1 MENVIIFGTGCTGQK
16 VFDFVKNSENVI
28 GFLDNNESTWGGECC
43 GKPVLGNAKSVMKY
57 AFDKIYICSLPG
69 LTYIEKELLEAG
81 VDSSKINKS
90 FVETSV
96 NARVNFLKEFSE
108 MNIDIRDNW
117 SVAEGGVYQGEFS
130 KEINRYF
137 PNSKCFLFDTFEGF
151 KEEDIEVEKQNKF
164 SKQSGGHLNNTSE
177 ELVLAKLP
185 HKEMVE
191 IRKGYFPET
200 TYLLENEKFIFVN
213 LDFDLYNP
221 TLAGLRWFFPKMIKG
236 GCILVHDYFT
246 LGYGGVKQAVE
257 EFRAE
262 CKEELVVVP
271 IGDAFSVAIIK

>member
-16 VFDFVKNSENVI
+16 VFELIKNKENVI
-28 GFLDNNESTWGGECC
+28 GFLDNNEQTWGTDLF
-43 GKPVLGNAKSVMKY
+43 GKPVLGNAKQVINY
-57 AFDKIYICSLPG
+57 EFDKIYICSLPG
-69 LTYIEKELLEAG
+69 LEYIERELLDAG
-81 VDSSKINKS
+81 VDGRKLNKS

-108 MNIDIRDNW
+108 LNAEIRDNY

-137 PNSKCFLFDTFEGF
+137 PKSKCFLFDTFEGF
-151 KEEDIEVEKQNKF
+151 KEEDIKIEQLNKF
-164 SKQSGGHLNNTSE
+164 SNQSQGHLNNTSE
-177 ELVLAKLP
+177 ELVLSKLP

-200 TYLLENEKFIFVN
+200 AYLLENEKFIFVN

-257 EFRAE
+257 EFRTE
-262 CKEELVVVP
+262 CNQEFVVVP
-271 IGDAFSVAIIK
+271 IGDAFSIAIIK